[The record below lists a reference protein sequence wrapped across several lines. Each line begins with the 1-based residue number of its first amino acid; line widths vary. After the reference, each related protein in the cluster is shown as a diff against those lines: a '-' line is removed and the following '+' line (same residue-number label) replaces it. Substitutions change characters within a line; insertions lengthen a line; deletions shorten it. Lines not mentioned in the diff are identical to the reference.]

1 MRRAAAA
8 LSVLLFALGLV
19 ILIET
24 AVLGGELGYLIGA
37 LFLLA
42 GGGRMALRRLV

>member
-1 MRRAAAA
+1 MRRATAA
-8 LSVLLFALGLV
+8 LCVLLVALGLT
-19 ILIET
+19 ILVET

-42 GGGRMALRRLV
+42 GGGRLALRRLA

>member
-1 MRRAAAA
+1 MRRATTA
-8 LSVLLFALGLV
+8 LSLLLAALGLT
-19 ILIET
+19 ILVET

-42 GGGRMALRRLV
+42 GGGRLVLKRLA